1 MVKGN
6 IELQKRRLVNGYHL
20 KSINSQKGSALIG
33 VAMAVVVRGLLVGGG
48 LSLIAPRLKQQKY
61 RKSLVLLKANMEYLV
76 QYGLENKGKFGL
88 YTSNCTPLLRYPLD
102 VYRKPFLCFIAPE
115 LASNSTCARRN
126 TSITVA
132 DQQDN
137 ATHNNVAIVLISG
150 GENFDIQTKPYNP
163 DESNEPV
170 VIYPF
175 GQTGVDDYCDDDVIV
190 DDDDVDDYCV
200 ESSEFYDDQVAYLK
214 LLELKEKYL
223 CVHSEERLRIL
234 NNSLPTA
241 LNGTTYDATVYAA
254 GGIPFDGSKYKW
266 CVEGQG
272 GLPSGLNLWCDA
284 TSILTLSSNCSSSN
298 PVVAIWGKC
307 RNIKILGQ
315 VNLGSNASRTY
326 KFNFFVADDSKNR
339 DHKNFILTVN

>member
-1 MVKGN
+1 MNHERGFSL
-6 IELQKRRLVNGYHL
+6 IELA
-20 KSINSQKGSALIG
+20 IAL
-33 VAMAVVVRGLLVGGG
+33 VVVGLLVGGG
-48 LSLIAPRLKQQKY
+48 ISLIAPLLKQQKY
-61 RKSLVLLKANMEYLV
+61 RKNLELLKANMEYLV
-76 QYGLENKGKFGL
+76 QYGLKNNGKFEP
-88 YTSNCTPLLRYPLD
+88 YASNCTPILRYPLD
-102 VYRKPFLCFIAPE
+102 VYGKPFLCFIAPE
-115 LASNSTCARRN
+115 LASDSTCARQT

-132 DQQDN
+132 DQQDH

-150 GENFDIQTKPYNP
+150 GENFDIQTRPYDPYKPTN
-163 DESNEPV
+163 PV

-175 GQTGVDDYCDDDVIV
+175 GQAGIDDYGDDTDRP
-190 DDDDVDDYCV
+190 
-200 ESSEFYDDQVAYLK
+200 EPYDDQVAYLK
-214 LLELKEKYL
+214 LLELKAKYL

-254 GGIPFDGSKYKW
+254 GGIPFDESKYVW
-266 CVEGQG
+266 CVEGPAG

-284 TSILTLSSNCSSSN
+284 TSILTLSSNCSSAN